1 MARFSKHSFPAV
13 LAALIAVAL
22 MAAPVWAG
30 RKDDTLTFAW
40 SKELETLDR
49 YYNTAREGMIVS
61 RHICDDL
68 LFRDPVTMEY
78 KPLLAVSY
86 KWVDPKTLEFELRQG
101 ITFHNGEPFDAD
113 DVVFT
118 INYVTNPDN
127 KVLVQQNVDWMQRAE
142 KLGPFTVRIH
152 LKKEFPAALEYLS
165 GNVPIYPNEYYAKEG
180 PKGFGLKP
188 VGTGPY
194 RVVEVEQ
201 SKRVVFKKNEGY
213 FKESPKGRPAIG
225 TIVQRTLPE
234 TTSQIAELMTG
245 GVDWIYMVPPDQFE
259 NLAKVPGI
267 TTTSGEDMRIAF
279 LQMDAAQR
287 CGESPFA
294 KLEVR
299 RAVNHAID
307 RAAIAKNLV
316 GGASRVVNTACF
328 PTQFGCDQKVMLYD
342 FNPAKARALLA
353 QAGYPGGFETD
364 LYGYRDRPYLEAI
377 VGYLREVGIKANLKF
392 MQYSALRDK
401 SYADQTPFFKMT
413 WGSYGMNDMSAITG
427 HYFKFEKVDFARDP
441 QVRDWL
447 VEGDTSVD
455 PAVRKAAYSKALQR
469 IAEQAYW
476 APLFS
481 YVANYAFTNDLDF
494 TPHADAVPRF
504 FMAKWK

>member
-1 MARFSKHSFPAV
+1 MTSFSKRYISGVLVLLA
-13 LAALIAVAL
+13 LAAMIASPAL
-22 MAAPVWAG
+22 AG
-30 RKDDTLTFAW
+30 KKDDTLTFSW

-49 YYNTAREGMIVS
+49 YFNTAREGMIVS

-78 KPLLAVSY
+78 KPLLAKSY
-86 KWVDPKTLEFELRQG
+86 KWIDSKTLEFELRQG
-101 ITFHNGEPFDAD
+101 IVFHNGEPFDSD

-118 INYVTNPDN
+118 INYVTNPEN

-142 KLGPFTVRIH
+142 KTGPFTVRIY

-194 RVVEVEQ
+194 KVVEVEQ
-201 SKRVVFKKNEGY
+201 SKRIVFKKNEKY
-213 FKESPKGRPAIG
+213 FKDSPKGQPSIG
-225 TIVQRTLPE
+225 TIVQRTIPE
-234 TTSQIAELMTG
+234 MTSQIAELMTG

-259 NLAKVPGI
+259 KLGKVPGI
-267 TTTSGEDMRIAF
+267 TVTSGEDMRIAF

-287 CGESPFA
+287 CGQSPFA

-316 GGASRVVNTACF
+316 GPASRVVDTACF
-328 PTQFGCDQKVMLYD
+328 PTQFGCDQDVMKYD
-342 FNPAKARALLA
+342 YNPGKARELLTK
-353 QAGYPGGFETD
+353 AGYPDGFETEI
-364 LYGYRDRPYLEAI
+364 YGYRDRTYLEAI
-377 VGYLREVGIKANLKF
+377 VGYLREVGIKANMKF
-392 MQYSALRDK
+392 LQYSALREK
-401 SYADQTPFFKMT
+401 SVADQTPFMKMT

-427 HYFKFEKVDFARDP
+427 HYFKFEREDFVRDP

-447 VEGDTSVD
+447 NEGDTSVD
-455 PAVRKAAYSKALQR
+455 PQIRKTAYTKALKR

-481 YVANYAFTNDLDF
+481 YVANYAFTENLVF
-494 TPHADAVPRF
+494 TPHVDAVPRF
-504 FMAKWK
+504 FMSKWK